1 MRQPAGRAYLCTSG
15 SEAVDTAIKLARA
28 VAQLN
33 GEHDRQ
39 IIVRRSRAFHGTNI
53 GGTST
58 QVRINNTLSIG
69 KGEREIKEPASSVSL
84 NCLIAHFYF
93 SLSVFYF

>member
-28 VAQLN
+28 VAKLQ
-33 GEHDRQ
+33 GDVDRQ
-39 IIVRRSRAFHGTNI
+39 IIVSRSRAFHGTNI

-58 QVRINNTLSIG
+58 QVRMNNTLWVG
-69 KGEREIKEPASSVSL
+69 KGEREKGTSIICLSELPHSSLFLLVCFL
-84 NCLIAHFYF
+84 L
-93 SLSVFYF
+93 